1 MIDTVTNAVVATLVV
16 GASPY
21 GVTITPWVEVSP
33 PSLRAYIVNFLSDSV
48 SVIDTGSDEVVAT
61 IDEVVA
67 TIEVGNLPGWGE
79 GLCNESRGPHCLGN
93 RHWE

>member
-61 IDEVVA
+61 I
-67 TIEVGNLPGWGE
+67 EVGNLPGWGQ